1 MKNLKNQKGITL
13 VELLIG
19 ALMSLIILS
28 AVLGFYVTQHD
39 HWLVQEGISDM
50 QQNSRALL
58 DELTRYIRK
67 AGYGM
72 AAGQTCFQITG
83 DTLTIFVKETAKVDT
98 TKFYVSNAVAA
109 HPNLMKKVN
118 TQAAQ
123 LFAENIES
131 VQFVQAGT
139 AIQVNL
145 TAREDTKDDT
155 YIGDKYR
162 RRVLQSRIKI
172 RNL

>member
-1 MKNLKNQKGITL
+1 MKKLNNQKGLTL

-39 HWLVQEGISDM
+39 HWLVQEEVSDM
-50 QQNSRALL
+50 QQNGRALL
-58 DELTRYIRK
+58 DELTRFIRK

-72 AAGQTCFQITG
+72 AGQTAFRITG
-83 DTLTIFVKETAKVDT
+83 DTLTIFVKETGKVDT
-98 TKFYVSNAVAA
+98 TQFYVSNADAL

-131 VQFVQAGT
+131 IQFVQTGT
-139 AIQVNL
+139 MIQVNL
-145 TAREDTKDDT
+145 TARENTKDDT

-162 RRVLQSRIKI
+162 RRALQSRIKI

>member
-1 MKNLKNQKGITL
+1 MKTLKNQKGITL

-19 ALMSLIILS
+19 ALMSLIIVS

-39 HWLVQEGISDM
+39 HWLVQEEISDM
-50 QQNSRALL
+50 QQNGRALL

-72 AAGQTCFQITG
+72 AGSTAFRIDG
-83 DTLTIFVKETAKVDT
+83 DTLTIFVKESAKVDT
-98 TKFYVSNAVAA
+98 TKFYVSTAVAN

-131 VQFVQAGT
+131 VQFVQSGT

-155 YIGDKYR
+155 YTGDKYR

>member
-1 MKNLKNQKGITL
+1 MRKLKNQNGITL

-19 ALMSLIILS
+19 ALMSLIIVS

-39 HWLVQEGISDM
+39 HWLVQEEISDM
-50 QQNSRALL
+50 QQNGRAVL

-72 AAGQTCFQITG
+72 AGQTCFQITG
-83 DTLTIFVKETAKVDT
+83 DTLTIYVKETAKVDT
-98 TKFYVSNAVAA
+98 TKFYVSTAVAN
-109 HPNLMKKVN
+109 HPNLMKKVDN
-118 TQAAQ
+118 QAAQ

-131 VQFVQAGT
+131 VQFVQSGT

-155 YIGDKYR
+155 YTGDKYR
-162 RRVLQSRIKI
+162 RRALQSRIKI